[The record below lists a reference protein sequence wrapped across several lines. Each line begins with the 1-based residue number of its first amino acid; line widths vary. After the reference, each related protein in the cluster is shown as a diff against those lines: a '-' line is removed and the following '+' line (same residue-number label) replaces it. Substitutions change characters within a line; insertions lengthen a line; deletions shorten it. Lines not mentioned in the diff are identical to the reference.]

1 MHTGSIEEDA
11 KKTIQK
17 SYENSSCTGD
27 WMNKIKYEEK
37 KRNSD
42 AS

>member
-11 KKTIQK
+11 KKAIQK
-17 SYENSSCTGD
+17 PYVKPKLYWGL
-27 WMNKIKYEEK
+27 NKIKYEEK